1 MGLFYYDVCVKF
13 DHISNFSW
21 NILIRTWVFEKGSSY
36 ILAEH
41 SDLKKAMTHSFS
53 VRMLLIEKL

>member
-1 MGLFYYDVCVKF
+1 LKGNHNNLK
-13 DHISNFSW
+13 ILNKLSKKTENFP
-21 NILIRTWVFEKGSSY
+21 LKMFLYTDTT
-36 ILAEH
+36 H